1 MSCEVRMYKACHLIL
16 MVLNVSHQWGPSTH
30 AEAEQIDQTIESFV
44 QRGQAD
50 LPNQSFRVGH
60 AADDKAAALWRRGR

>member
-44 QRGQAD
+44 
-50 LPNQSFRVGH
+50 
-60 AADDKAAALWRRGR
+60 